1 VTTVAKRERKE
12 LQFQETLFSKKTKK
26 FFHWKGNRVTV
37 AGMRSLE
44 FPDREF
50 LQRNWGKTAAFC
62 IFVLVA
68 SFSPANAQTQYS
80 IGSPTNEQQY
90 MLELINRARADGGAE
105 AARRGLSGLQEG
117 PPSVNNEPWT
127 IQNSVQPLSWN
138 PLLFN
143 AAQGQADILNNGD
156 QFFSGQSPHTYP
168 NGTSSP
174 QQRIAAA
181 GYSAAQYNGPTTAQ
195 GFFPGPENVAEA
207 ISQGSGPYTGAKL
220 IAAVLDAHNGLFT
233 DQTTQGRGH
242 RDTTMLAFFREIGIG
257 VSTGTDNDG
266 QGTIWDSLYIV
277 QDFGT
282 QTNSTP
288 FVTGVVYQD
297 TNGNGFY
304 DPGEGIG
311 GVRVD
316 VSGSNFFAVTSSS
329 GGYSVPVAG
338 NGSYTVM
345 FGGGGVTT
353 AQRNVTVAN
362 SLNAKIDFITN
373 APTTPTVLA
382 NISTR
387 LRVDTGDNALI
398 AGFILTGTQSKKV
411 IIRGIG
417 PSLNVPDKLAN
428 PVLELRDSNGGLL
441 DSNDDWQQSPNKQ
454 AIIDSTI
461 PPTNDLESAIVQ
473 TLPAST
479 NGTAYTAILRG
490 VNNTAGIGVI
500 QVYDLDTSA
509 NSKLANISTRGSV
522 QTGDNVLFAG
532 MIVVGQTPQKV
543 IIRAT
548 GPSLSVPGKMENPTL
563 ELRDN
568 NGTLLE
574 ANDDWVNSPN
584 KQAIIDSSIPPTNDL
599 ESAIVRTLPAGGAT
613 YTAIVRGVN
622 NTTGIA
628 VVEVFALN

>member
-1 VTTVAKRERKE
+1 MRALK
-12 LQFQETLFSKKTKK
+12 FST
-26 FFHWKGNRVTV
+26 
-37 AGMRSLE
+37 
-44 FPDREF
+44 REF
-50 LQRNWGKTAAFC
+50 LQRNGGKAVAFC

-68 SFSPANAQTQYS
+68 SFSSANAQTQYS

-90 MLELINRARADGGAE
+90 MVELINRARADANAE
-105 AARRGLSGLQEG
+105 AARLGLSGPQEG
-117 PPSVNNEPWT
+117 PPMLNGQVWNIPIT
-127 IQNSVQPLSWN
+127 VQPLSWN
-138 PLLFN
+138 PMLLN
-143 AAQGQADILNNGD
+143 AAQGQADVLNNGD
-156 QFFSGQSPHTYP
+156 QFFSGQDPHSYP

-174 QQRIAAA
+174 QMRIAAA
-181 GYSAAQYNGPTTAQ
+181 GYSTANYTGPTNGGA
-195 GFFPGPENVAEA
+195 FPGPEDIFEAVA
-207 ISQGSGPYTGAKL
+207 QGSGPFTGANL
-220 IAAVLDAHNGLFT
+220 VAAVLQGHNGLYT
-233 DQTTQGRGH
+233 DQTVPGRGH
-242 RDTTMLAFFREIGIG
+242 RMTTTLGFFREIGIG
-257 VSTGTDNDG
+257 MTAGTDNG
-266 QGTIWDSLYIV
+266 QGQTWDSIYIV

-338 NGSYTVM
+338 DGSYTVT
-345 FGGGGVTT
+345 FSGGGVTT
-353 AQRNVTVAN
+353 TQRNVTVAN
-362 SLNAKIDFITN
+362 SLNAKIDYITN
-373 APTTPTVLA
+373 APNTPTVLA

-428 PVLELRDSNGGLL
+428 PTLELRDSNGGLV
-441 DSNDDWQQSPNKQ
+441 DTNDDWQQSANKQ

-461 PPTNDLESAIVQ
+461 PPTNDLESAILQ

-568 NGTLLE
+568 NGALLE

-584 KQAIIDSSIPPTNDL
+584 KQAITDSGIPPTNDL